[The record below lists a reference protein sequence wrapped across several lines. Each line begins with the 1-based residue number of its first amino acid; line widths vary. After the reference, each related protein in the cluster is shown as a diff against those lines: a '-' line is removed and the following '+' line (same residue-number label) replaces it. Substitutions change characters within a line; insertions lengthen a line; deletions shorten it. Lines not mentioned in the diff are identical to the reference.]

1 MQIACPNCA
10 TSYRVVPSALGQ
22 DGRSVRCVRCLTV
35 WFAQAPEPELVTAG
49 PTGATV
55 TAVYREEIVE
65 DRPVTP
71 HLPPSIDVTPADA
84 SAHEPAIS
92 SDGEEQTADQA
103 PVGGVNA
110 GDGDAISDEAEAAA
124 PASGEGAGIEATA
137 VTDTALPV
145 TDAPPVVPHSDH
157 EPPSFYTGAAP
168 MPDTAGDGEVEGFA
182 ARRLQR
188 QRMRRRNPFASPG
201 LPGVLL
207 ILIALVGG
215 LFIWRKDIVRL
226 APQTASFYAAIGL
239 ETNLR
244 GLTFEAIKTVKET
257 QDGIPVLIV
266 EGKIVSTASR
276 PVEVPRI
283 RLAVRGSGGQ
293 ELYSWTALP
302 SRSILAPG
310 DSLAFV
316 SRLASPPAESRE
328 VMVRFFNRRDAASG
342 SR

>member
-10 TSYRVVPSALGQ
+10 TSYRVVPSALGK

-35 WFAQAPEPELVTAG
+35 WFAQAPEPELVTVG
-49 PTGATV
+49 PIDAPV
-55 TAVYREEIVE
+55 SVVHREEVVE
-65 DRPVTP
+65 DQPIS
-71 HLPPSIDVTPADA
+71 PPMPLSIDATPPDAPADELA
-84 SAHEPAIS
+84 APSV
-92 SDGEEQTADQA
+92 GEEQTADHA
-103 PVGGVNA
+103 PAGDMNT
-110 GDGDAISDEAEAAA
+110 GDGDAISGEVEAAA
-124 PASGEGAGIEATA
+124 PALGEGNEVEAIPI
-137 VTDTALPV
+137 TDTALPV
-145 TDAPPVVPHSDH
+145 TDAPPVAPHDDH
-157 EPPSFYTGAAP
+157 EPPSFYVGTAP
-168 MPDTAGDGEVEGFA
+168 VLETAGDGEVEGFA

-207 ILIALVGG
+207 ILIGLVGG

-283 RLAVRGSGGQ
+283 RLAVRASSGH

-310 DSLAFV
+310 DSLTFV

-328 VMVRFFNRRDAASG
+328 VMVRFFNRRDVASG